1 MKRLMLK
8 KDGLSGVGP
17 APVGFKYVGL
27 DDRGQISEK
36 EGSSI
41 KQVSGDGTDPRDF
54 IIQKISK
61 ELSNAAL
68 ERGVIQPDTD
78 FDLPD
83 NGIYILSS
91 VETYLKFAEAVSDG
105 GSTSYGISDDP
116 YRLTH
121 PFGSTASINI
131 NISASVETYLKFS
144 EATSGSNLNVSYG
157 LTDFSENFISLI
169 DNKSYLDRNST
180 TDAEF
185 LDRILDKG
193 LVEFGSFKNKSK
205 LDYYNVIK
213 NFNTTIEDY
222 LKIADSDGMMDETFY
237 KTILLGGSVMGLL
250 DYGIAVYRFN
260 GIISISSVQ
269 SLLKLLEYQRSI
281 EEKEQAIRAKK
292 EAEKATNSILYS
304 AAGATSSQ
312 S

>member
-1 MKRLMLK
+1 MKRLLMK
-8 KDGLSGVGP
+8 EDGLEGVGP
-17 APVGFKYVGL
+17 APKGFKYIGL
-27 DDRGQISEK
+27 DSRGQISEK
-36 EGSSI
+36 QGSSI
-41 KQVSGDGTDPRDF
+41 KQISGDGTDPRDF

-61 ELSNAAL
+61 ELSYTAL
-68 ERGVIQPDTD
+68 ERGVIQSDTD

-83 NGIYILSS
+83 NGIYVLSS
-91 VETYLKFAEAVSDG
+91 VETYLKFAEAVSGG
-105 GSTSYGISDDP
+105 GSTTYGVSDDP

-121 PFGSTASINI
+121 PFGSTASINV
-131 NISASVETYLKFS
+131 NISSSVETYLKFS
-144 EATSGSNLNVSYG
+144 EATSGSNLNISYG

-193 LVEFGSFKNKSK
+193 IVEFGSFNDKSK
-205 LDYYNVIK
+205 LDYYNVIR
-213 NFNTTIEDY
+213 NFNTTIESY
-222 LKIADSDGMMDETFY
+222 LKIAESDGMMDETFY

-250 DYGIAVYRFN
+250 DYGIAVYKFN
-260 GIISISSVQ
+260 GIISISSVE

-281 EEKEQAIRAKK
+281 EEKELSKQFKK
-292 EAEKATNSILYS
+292 EAERATNSILYS
-304 AAGATSSQ
+304 AGATSSQ

>member
-1 MKRLMLK
+1 MKRLMMK
-8 KDGLSGVGP
+8 EDGLEGVGA
-17 APVGFKYVGL
+17 APKGFKYIGL
-27 DDRGQISEK
+27 DSRGQISEK
-36 EGSSI
+36 QGSSI
-41 KQVSGDGTDPRDF
+41 KQISGDGTDPRDF

-61 ELSNAAL
+61 ELSYTAL
-68 ERGVIQPDTD
+68 ERGVIQSDTG

-83 NGIYILSS
+83 NGIYVLSS
-91 VETYLKFAEAVSDG
+91 VETYLKFAEAVSSGD
-105 GSTSYGISDDP
+105 STTYGVSDP
-116 YRLTH
+116 YTLTH
-121 PFGSTASINI
+121 PFGSSASINV
-131 NISASVETYLKFS
+131 NISSSVETYLKFS

-193 LVEFGSFKNKSK
+193 IVEFGSFNNKSK
-205 LDYYNVIK
+205 LDYYNVMK
-213 NFNTTIEDY
+213 NFNTTIESY
-222 LKIADSDGMMDETFY
+222 LKIAESDGMMDETFY

-250 DYGIAVYRFN
+250 DYGIAVYKFN
-260 GIISISSVQ
+260 GIISISSVE

-281 EEKEQAIRAKK
+281 EEKERARQFKK
-292 EAEKATNSILYS
+292 EAERATNSILYS
-304 AAGATSSQ
+304 AGATSSQ

>member
-1 MKRLMLK
+1 MLK
-8 KDGLSGVGP
+8 KDGLNGIGP
-17 APVGFKYVGL
+17 APAGFKYVGL

-41 KQVSGDGTDPRDF
+41 KQISGDGTDPRDF
-54 IIQKISK
+54 IIEKISK
-61 ELSNAAL
+61 ELSYTAL
-68 ERGVIQPDTD
+68 EKGVIQSDTG

-83 NGIYILSS
+83 NGIYVLSS
-91 VETYLKFAEAVSDG
+91 VETYLKFASAVSSGD
-105 GSTSYGISDDP
+105 STTYGVSDP
-116 YRLTH
+116 YTLTH
-121 PFGSTASINI
+121 PFGSTASINV
-131 NISASVETYLKFS
+131 NISSSVETYLKFS

-180 TDAEF
+180 TDDEF

-193 LVEFGSFKNKSK
+193 IVEFGSFNNKSK
-205 LDYYNVIK
+205 LDYYNVMK
-213 NFNTTIEDY
+213 NFNTTIEYY
-222 LKIADSDGMMDETFY
+222 LKIAESDGMMDETFY

-250 DYGIAVYRFN
+250 DYGIAVYKFN
-260 GIISISSVQ
+260 GIISISSVE

-281 EEKEQAIRAKK
+281 EEKERAIQFKK
-292 EAEKATNSILYS
+292 EAERATNSILYS
-304 AAGATSSQ
+304 AVGATSSQ